1 MGIVEIDSEI
11 IPTKENKYI
20 PESVGALKEVKGTA
34 FSTTVEVINRTGQ
47 GKVYYSRENKGEA
60 KVHIH
65 FLSQDNDTDKIALDT
80 IALRPGRPNY
90 ILH

>member
-20 PESVGALKEVKGTA
+20 PASVGALKEVKGTV
-34 FSTTVEVINRTGQ
+34 FSTTVEVINRKSL
-47 GKVYYSRENKGEA
+47 GKVYYSRENKGEE

-65 FLSQDNDTDKIALDT
+65 LYLKDPVIRSKWKLATM
-80 IALRPGRPNY
+80 
-90 ILH
+90 ILIRSLEIQLL